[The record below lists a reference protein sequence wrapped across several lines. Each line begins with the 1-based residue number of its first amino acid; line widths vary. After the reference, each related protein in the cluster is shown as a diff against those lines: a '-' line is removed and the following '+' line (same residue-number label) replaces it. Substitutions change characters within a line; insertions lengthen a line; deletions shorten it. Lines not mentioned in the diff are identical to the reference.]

1 MRAGHENNDHC
12 FWQNDL
18 TKNGGFPFQ
27 FEMQG
32 LAEGLIVTVNNK
44 KLFFSDGRSPTTI
57 LGHTQHC
64 CDYHY
69 RRSAP
74 KSINFLMEA
83 HIT

>member
-44 KLFFSDGRSPTTI
+44 KLFFSDGRSPTAI
-57 LGHTQHC
+57 LDTHSIVAIIITVGP
-64 CDYHY
+64 
-69 RRSAP
+69 RR
-74 KSINFLMEA
+74 NQ
-83 HIT
+83 